1 MKLPR
6 TIRLDASDTFV
17 FARAADPGEVAVT
30 GSFLFWNRDVTAL
43 EGKER
48 TAFRAGFLG
57 VSSFGFSTLAI
68 VQEATAEEIAA
79 AEHSLAERLVAHCG
93 APDVATALPAARE
106 EIAFAASLADHPFQ
120 TLIAMTRR
128 FEDGEI
134 REQFRTLKPG
144 KPVNEVRAF
153 SFVALDGEEEPAIED
168 GVDLA
173 GMLAGGRR

>member
-1 MKLPR
+1 MKLLR

-17 FARAADPGEVAVT
+17 FERAAEGGEVAVT
-30 GSFLFWNRDVTAL
+30 GSFLFWNRDPDTFA
-43 EGKER
+43 GKTR

-57 VSSFGFSTLAI
+57 VASFGHSTLAI
-68 VQEATAEEIAA
+68 VQEASPDEIAA
-79 AEHSLAERLVAHCG
+79 AEHRLAEQLVAHCG

-106 EIAFAASLADHPFQ
+106 EIGFSMTLADHPPQ
-120 TLIAMTRR
+120 TLVAMTRR

-153 SFVALDGEEEPAIED
+153 SFVALDGDGEAPIED

-173 GMLAGGRR
+173 ALVSGRG